1 MTSWCKRLGLTLSIA
16 TTASLLTVPTA
27 TALVAEPDTRNDKE
41 ICVVSLEEHE
51 REITKQYFA
60 QKIEEQI
67 KLQNRM
73 REEFPQYAK
82 EFEEADNAPTPHP
95 DYNPWL
101 VPTPEELKEANF
113 EPEDVTY
120 LYFSNSQSHR
130 NFQEWSEN
138 GYPFTWE
145 IARNWTAEE
154 LANYPYNGNLVASI
168 DNGRINEDTYHLAEQ
183 LPWVYEGLSLSSHHP
198 SIKLERLKIAGNK
211 RLEVLEGQFNQISGA
226 VGHRLSMN
234 GHIQTIGMMCEQAYG
249 GGEPAKEAKPSDSAT
264 AEEIVTPKEPQPSE
278 REIAEEKARQEAYE
292 KERAAIEAA
301 REAAFRKKIKEVL
314 EEELA
319 QAHTTS
325 TSDTELQEA
334 TDRAKKAEEAANAA
348 EAAARKAE
356 KAAQEAEAAFKAALK
371 QAEEKSTEPNPQA
384 PENNESDKGTENNT
398 SNDGSS
404 TAGIVGI
411 ILAIATALGI
421 AAFNFFP
428 QLRF

>member
-1 MTSWCKRLGLTLSIA
+1 MTSWRKRLGITLSIA
-16 TTASLLTVPTA
+16 TTASLLTAPTA
-27 TALVAEPDTRNDKE
+27 TALVAEPDTRNGKE
-41 ICVVSLEEHE
+41 ICIVSLEELE

-67 KLQNRM
+67 MLQDRM

-82 EFEEADNAPTPHP
+82 EFEEADNAQIPHP
-95 DYNPWL
+95 DYNAWL

-113 EPEDVTY
+113 EPNDVTY
-120 LYFSNSQSHR
+120 LYFSNSQSH
-130 NFQEWSEN
+130 NAFKAWSEH

-145 IARNWTAEE
+145 IARNWTTEE
-154 LANYPYNGNLVASI
+154 LANYPYSGNFVASI
-168 DNGRINEDTYHLAEQ
+168 QNGRINEDTYHLAEQ
-183 LPWVYEGLSLSSHHP
+183 LPRVYEGLNLSPHHP
-198 SIKLERLKIAGNK
+198 SIKLERLKLAGNK
-211 RLEVLEGQFNQISGA
+211 RLKALEGQFNQISGA
-226 VGHRLSMN
+226 VGHRFSIN
-234 GHIQTIGMMCEQAYG
+234 EQIQSIGTLCEQVYG
-249 GGEPAKEAKPSDSAT
+249 GGEPAKEATPSDSAT
-264 AEEIVTPKEPQPSE
+264 AEEIVPPKQPQPSE

-319 QAHTTS
+319 QAHTTAA
-325 TSDTELQEA
+325 SDAELKEA

-348 EAAARKAE
+348 EVAARKAE
-356 KAAQEAEAAFKAALK
+356 KAAEEAEAAFKAALK
-371 QAEEKSTEPNPQA
+371 QAEKKTSEPTPQA
-384 PENNESDKGTENNT
+384 PENNDSKKGSEKGT
-398 SNDGSS
+398 SYDGSS

-421 AAFNFFP
+421 TAFNFIP